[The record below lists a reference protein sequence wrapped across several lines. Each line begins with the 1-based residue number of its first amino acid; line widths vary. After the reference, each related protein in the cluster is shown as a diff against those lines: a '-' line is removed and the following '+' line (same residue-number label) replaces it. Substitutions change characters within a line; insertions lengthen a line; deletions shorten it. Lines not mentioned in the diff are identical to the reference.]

1 MIGLGKDR
9 SEMFAKLK
17 SYNKKVGPSPRIL
30 LDALTYYDSFI
41 FGYSLPYCYGMSG
54 SVRMKMSVSKPKQ
67 MF

>member
-30 LDALTYYDSFI
+30 LDALTYYDSFM

-54 SVRMKMSVSKPKQ
+54 SVRMKMSVSK
-67 MF
+67 